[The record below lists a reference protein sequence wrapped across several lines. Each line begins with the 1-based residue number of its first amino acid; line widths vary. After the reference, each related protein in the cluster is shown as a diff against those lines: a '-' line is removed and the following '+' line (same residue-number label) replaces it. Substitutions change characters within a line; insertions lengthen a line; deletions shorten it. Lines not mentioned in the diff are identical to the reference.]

1 MLQKYRKLSNEEAD
15 DDFEEIIPVVSNTE
29 PQTQQTATVENPI
42 DYERLDE
49 MYEGDVEYQADMFD
63 TFLSDV
69 YPEFKDLAPLVEQQ
83 NFPELKKLAHKLKP
97 TLGMVGLTQLEKQLV
112 EVERRALDKPNI
124 TT

>member
-1 MLQKYRKLSNEEAD
+1 MAVGMSDFLPKPFAPNQLFEMLQKYRKLSNEEAD

-83 NFPELKKLAHKLKP
+83 NFPELKNWLISSS
-97 TLGMVGLTQLEKQLV
+97 QL
-112 EVERRALDKPNI
+112 
-124 TT
+124 